1 MKLPHMRNRL
11 LRYIISTSTTSSYI
25 IESNVI
31 VLKPLCMHK
40 AYGTFIFLNLFDCF
54 WRTKCKILKQYL
66 PSMLVFWL
74 SCCRLLV
81 GKKKNTWEIDLFCTL
96 GIDQGSY
103 PCRFVTGDL
112 DTRSRFQNFIFSMY
126 SFSLHNKDMQSLN
139 SPTLVLLIDVQSK

>member
-1 MKLPHMRNRL
+1 
-11 LRYIISTSTTSSYI
+11 
-25 IESNVI
+25 
-31 VLKPLCMHK
+31 MHK

-66 PSMLVFWL
+66 PSILVFWL

-96 GIDQGSY
+96 GIDQRSY

-112 DTRSRFQNFIFSMY
+112 DTRSQFQNFIFSMY
-126 SFSLHNKDMQSLN
+126 SVSLHNKDIQSLN
-139 SPTLVLLIDVQSK
+139 SPRRIVQCLSKKLGLLCVQWRAIQTALLPVYDSVFDVP